1 MSLYLKITRQC
12 NTEVMKKKPFSEFS
26 EIAEEGD
33 LELTFCELFRAN
45 GEPNWPRMDLFLNG
59 TKNEKRISL
68 LEALTKRI
76 DENKDVQERIP
87 WRGVTESQNSKKA
100 KESNRTMMMSRTKAI
115 WFAEV
120 R

>member
-1 MSLYLKITRQC
+1 
-12 NTEVMKKKPFSEFS
+12 MKKKRPFSEFS
-26 EIAEEGD
+26 KIAEEGG
-33 LELTFCELFRAN
+33 LELTFCEMFRAN